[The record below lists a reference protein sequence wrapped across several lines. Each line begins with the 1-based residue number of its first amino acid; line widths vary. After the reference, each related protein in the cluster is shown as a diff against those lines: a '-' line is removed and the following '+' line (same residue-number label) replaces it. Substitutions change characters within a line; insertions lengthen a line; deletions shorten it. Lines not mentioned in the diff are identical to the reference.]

1 MHIRLKGSLK
11 DANGNEPKME
21 GAMTRTNQTAGL
33 LILSIQQVGR
43 FGHMP
48 DFRINQ
54 LGRVKLNFIILVLLS
69 IFFDMF
75 EIGKVCCWMTLWV
88 LATSCG
94 FV

>member
-1 MHIRLKGSLK
+1 MFSVIKLGLVHPALDFTSLIQFN
-11 DANGNEPKME
+11 DI
-21 GAMTRTNQTAGL
+21 TAGL

>member
-1 MHIRLKGSLK
+1 
-11 DANGNEPKME
+11 
-21 GAMTRTNQTAGL
+21 
-33 LILSIQQVGR
+33 
-43 FGHMP
+43 MP